1 MIDAWQAQQRA
12 LKEEER
18 RAKTEAAA
26 ALKGYRRSGLSEEE
40 TKLAALR
47 EQERLQKQ
55 SAEEQ
60 LRGYRRSGLSEEETK
75 LAALR
80 EQARLQ
86 KQSAE
91 EQLRGYRGQLSA
103 EDAKMAAQKQE
114 ELRRK
119 QEQEEQLRHNGVV
132 SSNDLPDRNSLAA
145 NSGVVSTMAAEYSSP
160 HTVQPP
166 ARSAVKDSPA
176 PPNFAPATAPADAP
190 VVAPS
195 NPFPDPVFANNNNRV
210 AAVEPKNEGG
220 TTPGIAA
227 PATAVAPPVAP
238 PVAPSV
244 TPPVAPS
251 VTPPVAPSVAPSVTP
266 PATVAPPAP
275 IATTE
280 ASSSPPALVQVPSGP
295 PPPEG
300 IPSAVV
306 FLFGIITVGE
316 MDVSNSQASSRLTA
330 GYLARADEIAKSV
343 IADDNNSLSPS
354 FQSVSLAYPV
364 ASAVEKDYSRTDAN
378 RVMVTITISF
388 YAPDEAACNDFRSHV
403 IGRVGAAITNGSFT
417 KLGR

>member
-47 EQERLQKQ
+47 EQE
-55 SAEEQ
+55 
-60 LRGYRRSGLSEEETK
+60 
-75 LAALR
+75 
-80 EQARLQ
+80 RLQ

-227 PATAVAPPVAP
+227 PATAVAPPVA
-238 PVAPSV
+238 
-244 TPPVAPS
+244 PPVAPS